1 MIAYL
6 TVLGLDVKV
15 NYTFSK
21 GWCGSREEPPEPD
34 EYEINEIDY
43 DQQEYENLAWEHG
56 FNDFGFNNELMLELE
71 KYHEDAT
78 AEHLI
83 SMLDDNGWY

>member
-34 EYEINEIDY
+34 EYEIDLVEY
-43 DQQEYENLAWEHG
+43 DTQEYENLEID
-56 FNDFGFNNELMLELE
+56 DFEFDKELMVELGKHHGDE
-71 KYHEDAT
+71 M
-78 AEHLI
+78 AEHMI
-83 SMLDDNGWY
+83 SMLY

>member
-6 TVLGLDVKV
+6 TVLGIDVKV

-34 EYEINEIDY
+34 EYEIDTVEY
-43 DQQEYENLAWEHG
+43 DTQEYENLEI
-56 FNDFGFNNELMLELE
+56 NDFEFDKKLLVELE
-71 KYHEDAT
+71 KYHEDEI
-78 AEHLI
+78 AEYRI
-83 SMLDDNGWY
+83 SIIED

>member
-34 EYEINEIDY
+34 EYEIDTVEY
-43 DQQEYENLAWEHG
+43 DAQEYENLEIDCFE
-56 FNDFGFNNELMLELE
+56 FNKNLMLELE
-71 KYHEDAT
+71 KYHADET

-83 SMLDDNGWY
+83 SMLDD

>member
-6 TVLGLDVKV
+6 TVLGLDVNV
-15 NYTFSK
+15 NYSFSK

-34 EYEINEIDY
+34 EYEIYEIYY
-43 DQQEYENLAWEHG
+43 DQQEYDNL
-56 FNDFGFNNELMLELE
+56 ELDDQEFDEMLMKELE
-71 KYHEDAT
+71 KSHEDET

-83 SMLDDNGWY
+83 SMLDD

>member
-15 NYTFSK
+15 NYSFSK

-34 EYEINEIDY
+34 EYEIYSVEY
-43 DQQEYENLAWEHG
+43 DAQEYENLEI
-56 FNDFGFNNELMLELE
+56 NDFKFNNKLMKELE
-71 KYHEDAT
+71 KYHEDET

-83 SMLDDNGWY
+83 SLLDD

>member
-6 TVLGLDVKV
+6 TVLGIDVKV

-34 EYEINEIDY
+34 EYDIDTVEY
-43 DQQEYENLAWEHG
+43 DHQEYENLEI
-56 FNDFGFNNELMLELE
+56 NDFEFNKKLTQELE
-71 KYHEDAT
+71 KHHADEEV
-78 AEHLI
+78 EHMI
-83 SMLDDNGWY
+83 SMLDD

>member
-6 TVLGLDVKV
+6 TVLGIDVKV

-34 EYEINEIDY
+34 EYEIDTVEY
-43 DQQEYENLAWEHG
+43 DHQEYENLEI
-56 FNDFGFNNELMLELE
+56 NDFEFDKKLMQELE
-71 KYHEDAT
+71 KLHEDET

-83 SMLDDNGWY
+83 SMLD

>member
-15 NYTFSK
+15 NYSFSK

-43 DQQEYENLAWEHG
+43 DQQEYDNL
-56 FNDFGFNNELMLELE
+56 ELDDQEFDEMLMKELE
-71 KYHEDAT
+71 KFHEDET

-83 SMLDDNGWY
+83 SMLDD

>member
-34 EYEINEIDY
+34 EYEIYSVEY
-43 DQQEYENLAWEHG
+43 DAQEYENLVAECG
-56 FNDFGFNNELMLELE
+56 FDEFEFEKELMIELE
-71 KYHEDAT
+71 KYHEDET

-83 SMLDDNGWY
+83 SVLDY

>member
-15 NYTFSK
+15 NYSFSK

-34 EYEINEIDY
+34 EYDIDTVEY
-43 DQQEYENLAWEHG
+43 DHQEYENLEI
-56 FNDFGFNNELMLELE
+56 NDFEFDKKLMQELE
-71 KYHEDAT
+71 KHHADEEV
-78 AEHLI
+78 EHMI
-83 SMLDDNGWY
+83 SMLDD

>member
-6 TVLGLDVKV
+6 TVLGIDVKV

-34 EYEINEIDY
+34 EYEIDTVEY
-43 DQQEYENLAWEHG
+43 DHQEYENLEI
-56 FNDFGFNNELMLELE
+56 NDFEFDKKLMQELE
-71 KYHEDAT
+71 KHHADEEV
-78 AEHLI
+78 EHMI
-83 SMLDDNGWY
+83 SMLDD

>member
-6 TVLGLDVKV
+6 TVLGIDVKV

-34 EYEINEIDY
+34 EYEIDTVEY
-43 DQQEYENLAWEHG
+43 DAQEYENLEI
-56 FNDFGFNNELMLELE
+56 NDFEFDKKLMQELE
-71 KYHEDAT
+71 KHHADETADET
-78 AEHLI
+78 AEHII
-83 SMLDDNGWY
+83 SMLDD

>member
-34 EYEINEIDY
+34 EYEINEIEY
-43 DQQEYENLAWEHG
+43 DAQEYENLAWEHG
-56 FNDFGFNNELMLELE
+56 FNDFEFNKKLMLELE
-71 KYHEDAT
+71 KYHADET

-83 SMLDDNGWY
+83 SMLDD

>member
-21 GWCGSREEPPEPD
+21 GWCGTREEPPEPD
-34 EYEINEIDY
+34 EYEINSVEY
-43 DQQEYENLAWEHG
+43 DAQEYENLEIESDFDDFE
-56 FNDFGFNNELMLELE
+56 FNKELMLELE
-71 KYHEDAT
+71 KHREYET
-78 AEHLI
+78 AEHMA
-83 SMLDDNGWY
+83 SMLY

>member
-15 NYTFSK
+15 NYSFSK

-34 EYEINEIDY
+34 EYEINSVEY
-43 DQQEYENLAWEHG
+43 DAQEYENLAWEHG
-56 FNDFGFNNELMLELE
+56 FNDFEFNKKLMLELE
-71 KYHEDAT
+71 KHHEYET
-78 AEHLI
+78 AEHMT
-83 SMLDDNGWY
+83 SMLY

>member
-15 NYTFSK
+15 NYSFSK

-34 EYEINEIDY
+34 EYEINSVEY
-43 DQQEYENLAWEHG
+43 DAQEYENLEIESG
-56 FNDFGFNNELMLELE
+56 FDDFEFNKELMIELE
-71 KYHEDAT
+71 KYHEDET
-78 AEHLI
+78 TEHLI
-83 SMLDDNGWY
+83 SMLYD

>member
-6 TVLGLDVKV
+6 TVLGVDVKV

-43 DQQEYENLAWEHG
+43 DAQEYENLEIESG
-56 FNDFGFNNELMLELE
+56 FDDFEFNKELMLELE
-71 KYHEDAT
+71 KYHADET

-83 SMLDDNGWY
+83 SLLED

>member
-6 TVLGLDVKV
+6 TVLGIDVKV

-34 EYEINEIDY
+34 EYDIDTVEY
-43 DQQEYENLAWEHG
+43 DHQEYENLEI
-56 FNDFGFNNELMLELE
+56 NDFEFDKKLIQELE
-71 KYHEDAT
+71 KHHADET

-83 SMLDDNGWY
+83 SMLDDY

>member
-34 EYEINEIDY
+34 EYEIDTVEYNAQEYKNLEID
-43 DQQEYENLAWEHG
+43 
-56 FNDFGFNNELMLELE
+56 DFEFDKKLMLELE
-71 KYHEDAT
+71 KHHADET

-83 SMLDDNGWY
+83 SMLDDY